1 MQNRLS
7 SGARLGRQ
15 ALLFPLC
22 LVLYEFS
29 TYIGNDMIQP
39 GMLAVVE
46 QYQAGL
52 DWVPTSMTAYLAGG
66 MFLQWLLGPL
76 SDRVGRR
83 PVMLTGVVWFI
94 VTCLATLFA
103 QNIEQFTFLRF
114 LQGISL
120 CFIGAVGY
128 AAIQES
134 FEEAVC
140 IKITALMANVALIA
154 PLLGPLVGAA
164 WVHVLPWEG
173 MFVLFAALAAI
184 AFFGLQR
191 AMPETATRLG
201 EKLSIKELGKDYKL
215 VLKNVRFVAGALA
228 LGFVSLPLLAWIAQ
242 SPIIIISGEHLS
254 SYEYGLLQVPIFGAL
269 IAGNLVLA
277 RLTSRRTV
285 RSLIIMGGW
294 PISVGLIIAAAATV
308 VSSHA
313 YLWMTA
319 GLSLY
324 AFGIGVANAGLVRLT
339 LFASEMSKGTVS
351 AAMGMLQMLIF
362 TVGIELSKHAYLLG
376 GNGLFSLFN
385 LASGVLWLILMV
397 IFLKDK
403 RVGNSGRLKPGFRAL
418 QSLVM
423 VINLML
429 NDHPFTYAGNM
440 TRIRMCAVNRGW
452 SGCRSNINRL
462 RGSSDTDRLR
472 NIDGRRNN
480 HYFVSAW
487 YINGNI
493 LCKCC
498 SCKSQQHCCHQ
509 YTFLHNLLT

>member
-1 MQNRLS
+1 MQNHSLS
-7 SGARLGRQ
+7 GRRLGRQ

-39 GMLAVVE
+39 GMLAVVD
-46 QYQAGL
+46 QYQAGIE
-52 DWVPTSMTAYLAGG
+52 WVPTSMTAYLAGG

-76 SDRVGRR
+76 SDRRGRR
-83 PVMLTGVVWFI
+83 PVMLAGVVWFI
-94 VTCLATLFA
+94 VTCLATLLA
-103 QNIEQFTFLRF
+103 QTIEQFTVLRF

-134 FEEAVC
+134 YEEAVC

-164 WVHVLPWEG
+164 WVHVAPWQG
-173 MFVLFAALAAI
+173 MFVLFALLAAV
-184 AFFGLQR
+184 AFVGLQR

-201 EKLSIKELGKDYKL
+201 EPLSMKALWQDYAL

-228 LGFVSLPLLAWIAQ
+228 TGFVSLPLLAWIAQ
-242 SPIIIISGEHLS
+242 SPIIIISGEQLS

-269 IAGNLVLA
+269 IVGNLVLA

-285 RSLIIMGGW
+285 RALIILGGW
-294 PISVGLIIAAAATV
+294 PIAAGLALAAVATV
-308 VSSHA
+308 ASSHA

-324 AFGIGVANAGLVRLT
+324 AFGIGLANAGLVRLT
-339 LFASEMSKGTVS
+339 LFASDVSKGTVS

-362 TVGIELSKHAYLLG
+362 TVGIEVSKHAWLVG

-385 LASGVLWLILMV
+385 LLNGVVWLGLMV
-397 IFLKDK
+397 IFLRDK
-403 RVGNSGRLKPGFRAL
+403 RVGNSLEG
-418 QSLVM
+418 
-423 VINLML
+423 
-429 NDHPFTYAGNM
+429 
-440 TRIRMCAVNRGW
+440 
-452 SGCRSNINRL
+452 
-462 RGSSDTDRLR
+462 
-472 NIDGRRNN
+472 
-480 HYFVSAW
+480 
-487 YINGNI
+487 
-493 LCKCC
+493 
-498 SCKSQQHCCHQ
+498 
-509 YTFLHNLLT
+509 

>member
-1 MQNRLS
+1 MLNRSS
-7 SGARLGRQ
+7 SGNRLGRQ

-46 QYQAGL
+46 QYNAGIE
-52 DWVPTSMTAYLAGG
+52 WVPTSMTAYLAGG

-76 SDRVGRR
+76 SDRIGRR

-94 VTCLATLFA
+94 VTCLAILLA

-114 LQGISL
+114 LQGVSL

-154 PLLGPLVGAA
+154 PLVGAA
-164 WVHVLPWEG
+164 WVHVAPWEG
-173 MFVLFAALAAI
+173 MFILFALLAAI
-184 AFFGLQR
+184 SFFGLWK

-201 EKLSIKELGKDYKL
+201 ETLSMRELGRDYKA
-215 VLKNVRFVAGALA
+215 VMKNVRFVAGALA
-228 LGFVSLPLLAWIAQ
+228 TGFVSLPLLAWIAQ
-242 SPIIIISGEHLS
+242 SPVIIISGEQLS

-269 IAGNLVLA
+269 IIGNLVLA

-294 PISVGLIIAAAATV
+294 PITLGLLLAAVATV

-324 AFGIGVANAGLVRLT
+324 AFGIGLANAGLVRLT
-339 LFASEMSKGTVS
+339 LFASDMSKGTVS

-362 TVGIELSKHAYLLG
+362 TVGIEVSKHAFSFG

-385 LASGVLWLILMV
+385 LANGLLWLVLMV

-403 RVGNSGRLKPGFRAL
+403 RVGNAL
-418 QSLVM
+418 QP
-423 VINLML
+423 
-429 NDHPFTYAGNM
+429 D
-440 TRIRMCAVNRGW
+440 
-452 SGCRSNINRL
+452 
-462 RGSSDTDRLR
+462 
-472 NIDGRRNN
+472 
-480 HYFVSAW
+480 
-487 YINGNI
+487 
-493 LCKCC
+493 
-498 SCKSQQHCCHQ
+498 
-509 YTFLHNLLT
+509 

>member
-1 MQNRLS
+1 MQHNTIANKS
-7 SGARLGRQ
+7 LGRQ

-39 GMLAVVE
+39 GMLAVVD
-46 QYQAGL
+46 QFQAGVE
-52 DWVPTSMTAYLAGG
+52 WVPTSMTAYLAGG

-76 SDRVGRR
+76 SDRIGRR

-94 VTCLATLFA
+94 VTCLATLLA
-103 QNIEQFTFLRF
+103 QDIQQFTFLRF
-114 LQGISL
+114 LQGVSL

-134 FEEAVC
+134 FEESVC

-164 WVHVLPWEG
+164 WIHVAPWET
-173 MFVLFAALAAI
+173 MFVLFALLAAVS
-184 AFFGLQR
+184 FFGLHK

-201 EKLSIKELGKDYKL
+201 EKLSLKELGRDYKL
-215 VLKNVRFVAGALA
+215 VLKNLRFVSGALA
-228 LGFVSLPLLAWIAQ
+228 TGFVSLPLLAWIAQ
-242 SPIIIISGEHLS
+242 SPVIIISGENLS

-269 IAGNLVLA
+269 ILGNLVLA
-277 RLTSRRTV
+277 KLTSRRSV

-294 PISVGLIIAAAATV
+294 WIVPGLVVAAVATV

-324 AFGIGVANAGLVRLT
+324 AFGIGLANAGLVRLT

-362 TVGIELSKHAYLLG
+362 TVGIELSKHAYQFG

-385 LASGVLWLILMV
+385 LLGGAVWLGLMV
-397 IFLKDK
+397 LFLKDK
-403 RVGNSGRLKPGFRAL
+403 TVGQARDA
-418 QSLVM
+418 
-423 VINLML
+423 
-429 NDHPFTYAGNM
+429 
-440 TRIRMCAVNRGW
+440 
-452 SGCRSNINRL
+452 
-462 RGSSDTDRLR
+462 
-472 NIDGRRNN
+472 
-480 HYFVSAW
+480 
-487 YINGNI
+487 
-493 LCKCC
+493 
-498 SCKSQQHCCHQ
+498 
-509 YTFLHNLLT
+509 

>member
-1 MQNRLS
+1 MQRILAFFSQRATTLFFPIALILYDFAAYLS
-7 SGARLGRQ
+7 TDL
-15 ALLFPLC
+15 
-22 LVLYEFS
+22 
-29 TYIGNDMIQP
+29 IQP
-39 GMLAVVE
+39 GIINVVRDFNADVSLAPAAVS
-46 QYQAGL
+46 L
-52 DWVPTSMTAYLAGG
+52 YLAGG
-66 MFLQWLLGPL
+66 MALQWLLGPL
-76 SDRVGRR
+76 SDRIGRR

-94 VTCLATLFA
+94 VTCLATLLA
-103 QNIEQFTFLRF
+103 QTIEQFTLLRF

-164 WVHVLPWEG
+164 WVHILPWEM
-173 MFVLFAALAAI
+173 MFVLFAVLAAI
-184 AFFGLQR
+184 SFVGLQR

-201 EKLSIKELGKDYKL
+201 EKLSVKELGRDYRL
-215 VLKNVRFVAGALA
+215 VLKNLRFVAGALA
-228 LGFVSLPLLAWIAQ
+228 TGFVSLPLLAWIAQ
-242 SPIIIISGEHLS
+242 SPVIIISGEQAT
-254 SYEYGLLQVPIFGAL
+254 SYEYGMLQVPIFGAL

-294 PISVGLIIAAAATV
+294 PIAAGLILAAVATV
-308 VSSHA
+308 ASSHA

-362 TVGIELSKHAYLLG
+362 TVGIEVSKHAYAMG

-385 LASGVLWLILMV
+385 LANGVLWVGLMV
-397 IFLKDK
+397 VFLKDK
-403 RVGNSGRLKPGFRAL
+403 RVGNAL
-418 QSLVM
+418 Q
-423 VINLML
+423 
-429 NDHPFTYAGNM
+429 P
-440 TRIRMCAVNRGW
+440 
-452 SGCRSNINRL
+452 
-462 RGSSDTDRLR
+462 
-472 NIDGRRNN
+472 
-480 HYFVSAW
+480 
-487 YINGNI
+487 
-493 LCKCC
+493 
-498 SCKSQQHCCHQ
+498 
-509 YTFLHNLLT
+509 

>member
-1 MQNRLS
+1 MQTTTS
-7 SGARLGRQ
+7 STKRLGRQ

-39 GMLAVVE
+39 GMLTVVA
-46 QYQAGL
+46 QYQAGVE
-52 DWVPTSMTAYLAGG
+52 WVPTSMTAYLAGG

-83 PVMLTGVVWFI
+83 PVMLWGVVWFI
-94 VTCLATLFA
+94 VTCLATLLA
-103 QNIEQFTFLRF
+103 QNIEQFTVLRF

-164 WVHVLPWEG
+164 WIHVAPWEM
-173 MFVLFAALAAI
+173 MFVLFAVLAAI
-184 AFFGLQR
+184 SFFGLWR

-201 EKLSIKELGKDYKL
+201 DTLSMKALGRDYRE
-215 VLKNVRFVAGALA
+215 VMKNVRFVAGALSI
-228 LGFVSLPLLAWIAQ
+228 GFVSLPLLAWIAQ
-242 SPIIIISGEHLS
+242 SPVLIISGEKLS
-254 SYEYGLLQVPIFGAL
+254 TYEYGLLQVPIFGAL
-269 IAGNLVLA
+269 IIGNLVLA

-285 RSLIIMGGW
+285 RALIIMGGW
-294 PISVGLIIAAAATV
+294 PIMIGLAVAALATV

-319 GLSLY
+319 GLSIY
-324 AFGIGVANAGLVRLT
+324 AFGIGLANAGLVRLT
-339 LFASEMSKGTVS
+339 LFASDMSKGTVS

-362 TVGIELSKHAYLLG
+362 TVGIELSKHAWLLG

-385 LASGVLWLILMV
+385 LANGLLWLGLMV
-397 IFLKDK
+397 VFLKDK
-403 RVGNSGRLKPGFRAL
+403 SVGSGL
-418 QSLVM
+418 Q
-423 VINLML
+423 
-429 NDHPFTYAGNM
+429 P
-440 TRIRMCAVNRGW
+440 
-452 SGCRSNINRL
+452 
-462 RGSSDTDRLR
+462 
-472 NIDGRRNN
+472 
-480 HYFVSAW
+480 
-487 YINGNI
+487 
-493 LCKCC
+493 
-498 SCKSQQHCCHQ
+498 Q
-509 YTFLHNLLT
+509 

>member
-1 MQNRLS
+1 MLNRSS
-7 SGARLGRQ
+7 SGSRLGRQ

-46 QYQAGL
+46 QYNAGIE
-52 DWVPTSMTAYLAGG
+52 WVPTSMTAYLAGG

-76 SDRVGRR
+76 SDRIGRR

-94 VTCLATLFA
+94 VTCLATLLA
-103 QNIEQFTFLRF
+103 QNIEQFTLLRF
-114 LQGISL
+114 LQGVSL

-154 PLLGPLVGAA
+154 P
-164 WVHVLPWEG
+164 WEG
-173 MFVLFAALAAI
+173 MFVLFAVLAAV
-184 AFFGLQR
+184 AFFGLHR

-201 EKLSIKELGKDYKL
+201 EKLSLKELGRDYKE
-215 VLKNVRFVAGALA
+215 VLKNGRFVAGALA
-228 LGFVSLPLLAWIAQ
+228 TGFVSLPLLAWIAQ
-242 SPIIIISGEHLS
+242 SPVIIISGEQLS

-269 IAGNLVLA
+269 IIGNLVLA

-285 RSLIIMGGW
+285 RALIIMGGW
-294 PISVGLIIAAAATV
+294 PIAAGLVLAAVATV

-319 GLSLY
+319 GLSVY

-339 LFASEMSKGTVS
+339 LFASDMSKGTVS

-362 TVGIELSKHAYLLG
+362 TVGIEVSKHAYAFG

-385 LASGVLWLILMV
+385 LANGVLWVGLIV
-397 IFLKDK
+397 VFLKDK
-403 RVGNSGRLKPGFRAL
+403 RVGNAL
-418 QSLVM
+418 Q
-423 VINLML
+423 
-429 NDHPFTYAGNM
+429 P
-440 TRIRMCAVNRGW
+440 
-452 SGCRSNINRL
+452 
-462 RGSSDTDRLR
+462 
-472 NIDGRRNN
+472 
-480 HYFVSAW
+480 
-487 YINGNI
+487 
-493 LCKCC
+493 
-498 SCKSQQHCCHQ
+498 
-509 YTFLHNLLT
+509 

>member
-1 MQNRLS
+1 MQHNTIANKS
-7 SGARLGRQ
+7 LGRQ

-39 GMLAVVE
+39 GMLAVVD
-46 QYQAGL
+46 QFQAGVE
-52 DWVPTSMTAYLAGG
+52 WVPTSMTAYLAGG

-76 SDRVGRR
+76 SDRIGRR

-94 VTCLATLFA
+94 VTCLATLLA
-103 QNIEQFTFLRF
+103 QDIQQFTFLRF
-114 LQGISL
+114 LQGVSL

-134 FEEAVC
+134 FEESVC

-164 WVHVLPWEG
+164 WIHIAPWET
-173 MFVLFAALAAI
+173 MFVLFALLAAI
-184 AFFGLQR
+184 SFFGLHK

-201 EKLSIKELGKDYKL
+201 EKLSLKELGRDYKL
-215 VLKNVRFVAGALA
+215 VLKNLRFVSGALA
-228 LGFVSLPLLAWIAQ
+228 TGFVSLPLLAWIAQ
-242 SPIIIISGEHLS
+242 SPVIIISGENLS

-269 IAGNLVLA
+269 IMGNLVLA
-277 RLTSRRTV
+277 KLTSRRSV

-294 PISVGLIIAAAATV
+294 WIVPGLVVAAVATV

-324 AFGIGVANAGLVRLT
+324 AFGIGLANAGLVRLT

-362 TVGIELSKHAYLLG
+362 TVGIELSKHAYQFG

-385 LASGVLWLILMV
+385 LLGGVVWLGLMV
-397 IFLKDK
+397 LFLKDK
-403 RVGNSGRLKPGFRAL
+403 TVGQARDA
-418 QSLVM
+418 
-423 VINLML
+423 
-429 NDHPFTYAGNM
+429 
-440 TRIRMCAVNRGW
+440 
-452 SGCRSNINRL
+452 
-462 RGSSDTDRLR
+462 
-472 NIDGRRNN
+472 
-480 HYFVSAW
+480 
-487 YINGNI
+487 
-493 LCKCC
+493 
-498 SCKSQQHCCHQ
+498 
-509 YTFLHNLLT
+509 

>member
-1 MQNRLS
+1 MQTITS
-7 SGARLGRQ
+7 STKRLGRQ

-39 GMLAVVE
+39 GMLAVVA
-46 QYQAGL
+46 QYQAGVE
-52 DWVPTSMTAYLAGG
+52 WVPTSMTAYLAGG

-83 PVMLTGVVWFI
+83 PVMLWGVVWFI
-94 VTCLATLFA
+94 VTCLATLLA
-103 QNIEQFTFLRF
+103 QNIEQFTLLRF

-164 WVHVLPWEG
+164 WIHVAPWEM
-173 MFVLFAALAAI
+173 MFVLFAVLALI
-184 AFFGLQR
+184 AFFGLWR

-201 EKLSIKELGKDYKL
+201 EKLSVKELGRDYRE
-215 VLKNVRFVAGALA
+215 VLKNVRFVAGALSI
-228 LGFVSLPLLAWIAQ
+228 GFVSLPLLAWIAQ
-242 SPIIIISGEHLS
+242 SPVIIISGEKLS
-254 SYEYGLLQVPIFGAL
+254 TYEYGLLQVPIFGAL

-277 RLTSRRTV
+277 RLTSRRSV
-285 RSLIIMGGW
+285 RSLIILSGW
-294 PISVGLIIAAAATV
+294 PIVTGLAVAALATV

-324 AFGIGVANAGLVRLT
+324 AFGIGLANAGLVRLT

-376 GNGLFSLFN
+376 GNGVFSLFN
-385 LASGVLWLILMV
+385 LANGLLWLGLMV
-397 IFLKDK
+397 VFLKDK
-403 RVGNSGRLKPGFRAL
+403 SVGSGL
-418 QSLVM
+418 Q
-423 VINLML
+423 
-429 NDHPFTYAGNM
+429 P
-440 TRIRMCAVNRGW
+440 
-452 SGCRSNINRL
+452 
-462 RGSSDTDRLR
+462 
-472 NIDGRRNN
+472 
-480 HYFVSAW
+480 
-487 YINGNI
+487 
-493 LCKCC
+493 
-498 SCKSQQHCCHQ
+498 Q
-509 YTFLHNLLT
+509 